1 MLTLNVIARIIITN
15 NANDDEL
22 QRMRLLFNYNN
33 HNNKNNKKTTSKTYS
48 LMKFSVLT
56 VVVFVVVWVS
66 IELNWNKIC
75 IFNYFA

>member
-66 IELNWNKIC
+66 IELN
-75 IFNYFA
+75 